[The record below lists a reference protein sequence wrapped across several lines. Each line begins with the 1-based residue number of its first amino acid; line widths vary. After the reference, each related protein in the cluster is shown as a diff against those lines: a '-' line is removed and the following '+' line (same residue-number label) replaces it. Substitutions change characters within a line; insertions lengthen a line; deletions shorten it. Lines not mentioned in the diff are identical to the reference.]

1 METILITTLAL
12 VAIAALIAAPTTYL
26 RMRRRLEL
34 ANQTHAQILT
44 SLEVDHD
51 ERIARLKRDAEQ
63 SRRFAHHQ
71 LALEVLPVIDALD
84 EACKY
89 TAPIILSEAPENTQ
103 QPALQHGVTLAKKQL
118 LQALER
124 HGIEYIAPQPGDP
137 FEPMCHEAVHLVE
150 DKSLQAGDI
159 ARCLR
164 AGFRQEDRVLR
175 SAMVEVVAGIT
186 AKPATVTPTENN
198 EDAPGN
204 EDSAADNLPQ
214 ND

>member
-1 METILITTLAL
+1 MEIILIIILAV

-34 ANQTHAQILT
+34 ANETHAQILT
-44 SLEVDHD
+44 HLEHDHD
-51 ERIARLKRDAEQ
+51 ERLARLKRDADQ
-63 SRRFAHHQ
+63 SRRYAHHQ

-89 TAPIILSEAPENTQ
+89 AIPVSQSENTDNAQ

-124 HGIEYIAPQPGDP
+124 HGIEYIAPSTGDA
-137 FEPMCHEAVHLVE
+137 FEPMCHEAIHIID
-150 DKSLQAGDI
+150 DKSLPAGTI

-175 SAMVEVVAGIT
+175 SAMVEVVAGT
-186 AKPATVTPTENN
+186 ASKPAPIVLAEDNANGDDSSPEELPEN
-198 EDAPGN
+198 D
-204 EDSAADNLPQ
+204 
-214 ND
+214 